1 MLSAMG
7 LRRKLS
13 MSGVRVCFDVGSVRV
28 GVAKCDRDQILAVP
42 VLTLT
47 NDESLVSAA
56 TRVILDIEPGAIYVG
71 LPINLKG
78 QVTASTQAALN
89 FAEALSLDLRKVS
102 FVGEIRL
109 IDERLSTASALSSL
123 RDSGRT
129 TKDSRGIVDQVAAVE
144 ILEFAMSLEK
154 HTGELAG
161 AQLANHNQ

>member
-7 LRRKLS
+7 LRRNLS
-13 MSGVRVCFDVGSVRV
+13 RSGTRVCFDVGSVRV
-28 GVAKCDRDQILAVP
+28 GVAKCDRDQMLAVP
-42 VLTLT
+42 VLTLA
-47 NDESLVSAA
+47 NDESLIQAA
-56 TRVILDIEPGAIYVG
+56 MQLILDLEPGAIYVG

-78 QVTASTQAALN
+78 QVTASTQAALD
-89 FAEALSLDLRKVS
+89 FAQALSSSLLKTS
-102 FVGEIRL
+102 FMGEVRL

-154 HTGELAG
+154 HTGGLAG
-161 AQLANHNQ
+161 TQLANHNQ